1 MIHLPVLFIVSYTT
15 IFGYVVYILGHT
27 EIEIP
32 ENLRRD
38 TN

>member
-15 IFGYVVYILGHT
+15 IFGYVVYILGH
-27 EIEIP
+27 IEIP